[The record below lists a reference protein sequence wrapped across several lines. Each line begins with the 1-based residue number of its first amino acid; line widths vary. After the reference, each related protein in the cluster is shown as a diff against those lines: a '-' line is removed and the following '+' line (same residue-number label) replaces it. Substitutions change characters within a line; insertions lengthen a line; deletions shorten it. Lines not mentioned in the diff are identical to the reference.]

1 MNLWQKYH
9 IAQNVSNALQTM
21 ADAPRSVQL
30 IAGGTDL
37 LLDLQQG
44 RHASV
49 HTLVDITRIPEM
61 TALEIRK
68 GELFIGAAV
77 LHRTLSESP
86 LVIEH
91 ARALSIAS
99 GLIGGPQ
106 VRNTATIGG
115 NVAHA
120 LPAADGTIALMALD
134 AQAEIATLDGRRRIP
149 LVEIFLGPGK
159 STLKPRDEML
169 VGVYLNLR
177 KLGQASAFKRIMRPQ
192 GVAIAILNLGIWLHR
207 DGDVIRNV
215 RIAVGPSGPVPRR
228 MKMAEDVL
236 RGQVYNE
243 LIIAQAY
250 ETLLGEANFR
260 TSRHRA
266 TKEYRQQMVGVLL
279 EDVLH
284 DAWQM
289 AAGT

>member
-1 MNLWQKYH
+1 MSLWQKYY
-9 IAQNVSNALQTM
+9 IAENVSDALQIM

-44 RHASV
+44 RHKNV

-61 TALEIRK
+61 KVLEIRK

-77 LHRTLSESP
+77 LHRTIAESP

-115 NVAHA
+115 NIAHA
-120 LPAADGTIALMALD
+120 LPAADGTIALMSLD
-134 AQAEIATLDGRRRIP
+134 AKAEISTLDGRRRIP
-149 LVEIFLGPGK
+149 LDEIFLSPGK

-177 KLGQASAFKRIMRPQ
+177 EIGQASAFKRIMRPQ

-207 DGDVIRNV
+207 DGDVIRSV

-228 MKMAEDVL
+228 MKLAEDVL

-250 ETLLGEANFR
+250 ETLLSEANFR

-284 DAWQM
+284 EAWQM
-289 AAGT
+289 APGT

>member
-9 IAQNVSNALQTM
+9 LAQNVSDALQTM

-44 RHASV
+44 RHKNV

-61 TALEIRK
+61 TLLEIRK

-77 LHRTLSESP
+77 LHRTIAESP

-115 NVAHA
+115 NIAHA
-120 LPAADGTIALMALD
+120 LPAADGIIALMALD

-149 LVEIFLGPGK
+149 LDEIFLSPGK

-177 KLGQASAFKRIMRPQ
+177 EIGQASAFKRIMRPQ
-192 GVAIAILNLGIWLHR
+192 GVAIAILNLAIWLHR

-228 MKMAEDVL
+228 MKLAEDVL
-236 RGQVYNE
+236 RGQVYNKM
-243 LIIAQAY
+243 IIAQAY

-260 TSRHRA
+260 TSRHRT

-279 EDVLH
+279 EDVIQ